1 MLPHEFPP
9 WKTVYHYFRL
19 WRIYGIW
26 ERINT
31 VLRIE
36 LRILSGR
43 EPEPS
48 AAILDSQSVKTTET
62 PGVRGYDAG
71 KKVKGR
77 KRHILV
83 DTTGLLLM
91 VVVHTADIQDRD
103 GTRPILEQV

>member
-1 MLPHEFPP
+1 MN
-9 WKTVYHYFRL
+9 V
-19 WRIYGIW
+19 
-26 ERINT
+26 
-31 VLRIE
+31 VLRTE
-36 LRILSGR
+36 LRIAEGR
-43 EPEPS
+43 NSQSS

-83 DTTGLLLM
+83 DTMGLLLM

-103 GTRPILEQV
+103 GAKQVAVGYWK